1 MFSLYLEQFSFKFL
15 ICFNQ
20 FLLRDLTIRRYILWT
35 PLCFHRRPSCHAAN
49 EKKGDAV
56 SCSSSTQRGRR
67 YTSIHVRRVVP
78 NVIQE
83 YTLWQD
89 KTERL
94 RYDSPHAIRMVLNL
108 RPLELGPWAALICP
122 HALSLLPLH
131 RVVIQWKLRKHKQW
145 LTTWEY
151 YHKISFQFYVP

>member
-1 MFSLYLEQFSFKFL
+1 MFQPIPTSRSHDPPLHPLDSSLFSPKTFMSCGKRKEGWCCLLL
-15 ICFNQ
+15 IE
-20 FLLRDLTIRRYILWT
+20 
-35 PLCFHRRPSCHAAN
+35 HA
-49 EKKGDAV
+49 K
-56 SCSSSTQRGRR
+56 RRR
-67 YTSIHVRRVVP
+67 YTSIHVRKVVP

-151 YHKISFQFYVP
+151 YHKISVQFYVP